1 MSFAPVNKRPMTQL
15 ILDHLKS
22 GRTIT
27 AVEAAAL
34 WRVRSLTKRIHEI
47 RSMGFNVVSH
57 PQQDSTGQR
66 YVRYRL
72 ENTAPAAA

>member
-1 MSFAPVNKRPMTQL
+1 MAFAPVNKRPMTQL
-15 ILDHLKS
+15 ILDHLKA

-47 RSMGFNVVSH
+47 RRMGFDVIST
-57 PQQDSTGQR
+57 PMQDSTGQR
-66 YVRYRL
+66 YVRYSL
-72 ENTAPAAA
+72 PQGA